1 MKISARNLLKGK
13 IASIEKGAVNS
24 EVVLELDGGTPIT
37 TIITNKSVD
46 NLAISVGSPAM
57 AIIKATHVIIG
68 TGDAKLSARNILA
81 GKVAGIEVGAVNTE
95 VSVEIGGGN
104 VITAMITKKSAEN
117 LGLAKGSPAKA
128 IVKASSII
136 LAVD

>member
-1 MKISARNLLKGK
+1 MKVSARNLLRGK

-24 EVVLELDGGTPIT
+24 EVILELDGGTAIA

-46 NLAISVGSPAM
+46 NLGISVGSPAS

-68 TGDAKLSARNILA
+68 SGDAKLSARNVFA
-81 GKVAGIEVGAVNTE
+81 GKVANVEVGAVNTE
-95 VSVEIGGGN
+95 IAVDIGSGN
-104 VITAMITKKSAEN
+104 VITAIITKKSAEN
-117 LGLAKGSPAKA
+117 LGLANGSPAIA

-136 LAVD
+136 LAVN